1 MTSSYTRHALA
12 CALALGLSSAFAAVA
27 PQRVQAPG
35 VEQMIQGNEA
45 ELRAHRAA
53 FPAYFAKAYAR
64 YPQLPAGSLEA
75 IAMSASR
82 WMHIVPDAGK
92 ESHAHQPPAYGV
104 MGLRDGSGG
113 FADVLSQAA
122 QASGLGKQQIIEKPE
137 ANILAT
143 AALLSQW
150 IGDRGAKVQRIEDLA
165 PELKRLS
172 AIDQSKRS
180 AISAFA
186 AEAYAF
192 DVMLAADRGADDQGI
207 RVPEKAVAWE
217 RAFDVAALKRQRAPF
232 VRLDLDGDRVQVDGE
247 VFDVTSS
254 TLKAAAG
261 EKSTDY
267 APALW
272 VASPYNSARSAAASA
287 VTIHTMQGS
296 YAGSISWFQSNPYS
310 VSAHYLI
317 RSSDGQVT
325 QMVRESRAAHHV
337 GSHNGY
343 TLGIEHEGYVSN
355 ASWYTTAMYNA
366 SAALT
371 RHFCARYAIPCTSA
385 YSGPAS
391 SGLNLLPASV
401 KVKGHQHYSN
411 QSHTD
416 PGQYWDWA
424 RYYNLLNPV
433 QSVTR
438 VLDTF
443 ETSEGHFDTSPAYSG
458 STTGIGTGS
467 TAERVS
473 SIKKNGS
480 WSEQLMLVDNAAS
493 SASWAVR
500 FLSGGGSPSANTALT
515 RANGYVGFWV
525 YTGGS
530 GLTAAL
536 GIDDSDGTERSVA
549 KSIPANTW
557 TYLEWRLDDAAQW
570 DAWVN
575 GNGAITAASVTLD
588 AIWFYRA
595 QTSYTVYVYV
605 DDVTHRTQ

>member
-1 MTSSYTRHALA
+1 MQSNYTRHALA
-12 CALALGLSSAFAAVA
+12 CALAFGLSSAHADIA
-27 PQRVQAPG
+27 PQSAPTPD
-35 VEQMIQGNEA
+35 VIAQILDNEA
-45 ELRAHRAA
+45 DLRRHRAA
-53 FPAYFAKAYAR
+53 FPAYFAKAYAQ
-64 YPQLPAGSLEA
+64 YPQLPKGSLEA

-82 WMHIVPDAGK
+82 WVHVVPDPTRD
-92 ESHAHQPPAYGV
+92 SHAHQPPAFGV
-104 MGLRDGSGG
+104 MGLRDGNGG
-113 FADVLSQAA
+113 FADVLAQAA
-122 QASGLGKQQIIEKPE
+122 QASGMDPRRIIHSAE

-143 AALLSQW
+143 AALLSHW
-150 IGDRGAKVQRIEDLA
+150 ISERGGKAGRIEDLA

-172 AIDQSKRS
+172 AIDLSKRS

-186 AEAYAF
+186 AEAYVF
-192 DVMLAADRGADDQGI
+192 DVLLAADRGADDHGI
-207 RVPEKAVAWE
+207 SLPETAVEWE
-217 RAFDVAALKRQRAPF
+217 RVFDVDALKRQRAPF
-232 VRLDLDGDRVQVDGE
+232 VRLDLDGDRVQVASGI
-247 VFDVTSS
+247 FDPTSS
-254 TLKAAAG
+254 TLKGAGG

-296 YAGSISWFQSNPYS
+296 YAGSISWFQNNPYS
-310 VSAHYLI
+310 VSAHYMV

-355 ASWYTTAMYNA
+355 ASWYTTAMYTA

-371 RHFCARYAIPCTSA
+371 RHFCARYAIPCTA
-385 YSGPAS
+385 AFRGPAT
-391 SGLNLLPASV
+391 SGLNLLSTSI

-411 QSHTD
+411 QTHTD
-416 PGQYWDWA
+416 PGQYWDWS
-424 RYYNLLNPV
+424 RYYNLLNPA

-438 VLDTF
+438 VLDGF
-443 ETSEGHFDTSPAYSG
+443 ETSEGHFDTSPTYSG
-458 STTGIGTGS
+458 STTGIGTAS

-473 SIKKNGS
+473 SMKKNGS

-493 SASWAVR
+493 SATWAVR
-500 FLSGGGSPSANTALT
+500 FLSGGGSPAGNTALT
-515 RANGYVGFWV
+515 RTNGHVGFWV
-525 YTGGS
+525 YTGGT

-575 GNGAITAASVTLD
+575 GNGAITASSVTLD

-595 QTSYTVYVYV
+595 QTSYTVYIYV
-605 DDVTHRTQ
+605 DDVMHRTQ